1 MKEAS
6 KTPNRDAL
14 IDFIKKLTPAE
25 IERICNHKRFLEMVG
40 RMTENDVIF
49 LETLSKRILMQQKS
63 A

>member
-1 MKEAS
+1 MKETS

-25 IERICNHKRFLEMVG
+25 IEKICKHKRLLEVVG
-40 RMTENDVIF
+40 RSSENEVVF
-49 LETLSKRILMQQKS
+49 LETLAEKLLAAQKS